1 MDNSGLFAR
10 EDIDLAPGE
19 NVSDD
24 RETQKYLL
32 FQSEQLLFGVIAE
45 SVVEIITHHEITPL
59 PLVPP
64 YVRGIINLRGQI
76 IPILDIRI
84 LLGQESSN
92 GSCTIILNLNGVL
105 LGILVDTV
113 EKMLDIDVQSILPS
127 PTQNTQK
134 LVSGMC
140 SLSDG
145 QTMLVL
151 DGAQLMR

>member
-10 EDIDLAPGE
+10 EEIDLAPGE
-19 NVSDD
+19 NLSDD

-32 FQSEQLLFGVIAE
+32 FQSNQLLFGVIAE
-45 SVVEIITHHEITPL
+45 SVVEIITNHEITPL

-64 YVRGIINLRGQI
+64 YIRGIINLRGQI
-76 IPILDIRI
+76 IPILDIRM
-84 LLGQESSN
+84 LLGQEASHS
-92 GSCTIILNLNGVL
+92 SCTIILNLNGVL

-127 PTQNTQK
+127 PTQDSQK

-151 DGAQLMR
+151 DGGQLIH